1 MNEHREKFSKVIEK
15 YIRKY
20 KIEASELKNTT
31 MELKNIIDRFNSRV
45 DEEKKEFCKVE
56 DKVVELN

>member
-1 MNEHREKFSKVIEK
+1 MIEK

-20 KIEASELKNTT
+20 QIEASELKNTT
-31 MELKNIIDRFNSRV
+31 MELKNIIDRFNSSV
-45 DEEKKEFCKVE
+45 DEEKKDFCKVE